1 MRERQSGILW
11 IQIVTNSKINKC
23 YNEISLQGL
32 EKGKI
37 HPSGWIGVDEWKVSA
52 GVLQELTHLKELL
65 NSCQIHTFT
74 HTQSHRIIFI
84 A

>member
-32 EKGKI
+32 GEGKV
-37 HPSGWIGVDEWKVSA
+37 HPSGWIGVDNEGKVSA
-52 GVLQELTHLKELL
+52 GALQELIELRELL
-65 NSCQIHTFT
+65 NSYQIHTF
-74 HTQSHRIIFI
+74 TQSHRIIFI

>member
-23 YNEISLQGL
+23 SNEISLQALG
-32 EKGKI
+32 EGKV
-37 HPSGWIGVDEWKVSA
+37 HPSGWIGVDNEGKVSA
-52 GVLQELTHLKELL
+52 RVLQELTELRDL
-65 NSCQIHTFT
+65 NSYQIHTFT
-74 HTQSHRIIFI
+74 QSHRTIFI